1 MRITGLR
8 TGFLFLLLLTT
19 SAFGQSYEMTIHLS
33 DGSTITIPHSEILRI
48 EFPAGATGAET
59 PGDAPQAFQLLRNF
73 PNPFNPSTTI
83 AYEIAEPAAVR
94 VRIVD
99 ARGALIKELLAA
111 NQPAGRH
118 EVVWNGTDA
127 KGAPVASGVYLCA
140 VDCGEAT
147 LSQQLILVK

>member
-1 MRITGLR
+1 MRTTGLC
-8 TGFLFLLLLTT
+8 TGFLLLLPLAAP
-19 SAFGQSYEMTIHLS
+19 AFGQGYEMTIHLS
-33 DGSTITIPHSEILRI
+33 DGSTVTIPHSEILRI
-48 EFPAGATGAET
+48 EFPGGATGVET

-83 AYEIAEPAAVR
+83 AYTIAEPAAVR

-111 NQPAGRH
+111 TQPAGRH

-127 KGAPVASGVYLCA
+127 KGLPVASGVYLCA
-140 VDCGEAT
+140 VDCDEKT